1 MKIVLD
7 TNVLSVAISRR
18 SKFYPIWQAVRNGDF
33 DLLVTTDMLDE
44 YAEVLADDLSPEV
57 SQNVMDALET
67 LPNVIP
73 IHKYYF
79 WNLITADPDDNKF
92 VDCAVAGG
100 AGYVVTDDK
109 HFKVLKTI
117 PFPKVAVLSSEEFL
131 EMILTIKR

>member
-44 YAEVLADDLSPEV
+44 YAEVIADDLSPEV

-67 LPNVIP
+67 LPNIIP
-73 IHKYYF
+73 VHKYYF

-92 VDCAVAGG
+92 VDCAVAGS
-100 AGYVVTDDK
+100 ADYLVTDDK

-117 PFPKVAVLSSEEFL
+117 PFPKVEVLSSEAFL
-131 EMILTIKR
+131 EMILAEKR

>member
-1 MKIVLD
+1 MRIVLD

-33 DLLVTTDMLDE
+33 DLLVTQDMLDE
-44 YAEVLADDLSPEV
+44 YAEVVADDLSPEV

-73 IHKYYF
+73 VHKYYF
-79 WNLITADPDDNKF
+79 WNLITADPDDDKF

-100 AGYVVTDDK
+100 ADYVVTDDK

-117 PFPKVAVLSSEEFL
+117 PFPKVMVLSSEEFL
-131 EMILTIKR
+131 EMILTEKR